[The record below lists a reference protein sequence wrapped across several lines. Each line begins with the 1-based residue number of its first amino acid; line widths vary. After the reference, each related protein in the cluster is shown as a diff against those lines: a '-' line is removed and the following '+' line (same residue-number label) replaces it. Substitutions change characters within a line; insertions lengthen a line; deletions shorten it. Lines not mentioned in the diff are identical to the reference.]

1 MLYLI
6 PDGWFPGHALHVEN
20 TEGRTIARIES
31 SFFEMRKQVRMINDR
46 SDTTNP
52 TEFIIK
58 KAFWSNTFT
67 VMKADE
73 QPVFEVNKDSFFRQR
88 YRFTLSGILFELSKP
103 AFFANR
109 YYELYRVQ
117 QGTNEKE
124 QVAIIQSSGFFSRN
138 WEVES
143 YTPLPEW
150 LQVCVALISRML
162 YQQAAAAA
170 GGS

>member
-20 TEGRTIARIES
+20 AEGRTIARIES

-46 SDTTNP
+46 SDTTSP
-52 TEFIIK
+52 AEFIIK

-88 YRFTLSGILFELSKP
+88 YRFTLSGISFELSKP
-103 AFFANR
+103 ALFANR

-117 QGTNEKE
+117 QGTDEKE
-124 QVAIIQSSGFFSRN
+124 QVAIIQSSGFFSRS
-138 WEVES
+138 WEVETN
-143 YTPLPEW
+143 TPLPEW

>member
-20 TEGRTIARIES
+20 EQGRTIARIES
-31 SFFEMRKQVRMINDR
+31 SFFEMRKQVRMINDEG
-46 SDTTNP
+46 DTSSP

-73 QPVFEVNKDSFFRQR
+73 QPVFEINKDSFFRQR
-88 YRFTLSGILFELSKP
+88 YRFTLGGIPFELSKP

-109 YYELYRVQ
+109 YYELHRLEEAAD
-117 QGTNEKE
+117 EKE
-124 QVAIIQSSGFFSRN
+124 MVAVIQSSGFFSRN
-138 WEVES
+138 WEVD
-143 YTPLPEW
+143 TTTQLPEW
-150 LQVCVALISRML
+150 LQVCVAIISRML